1 MGFYKLVLTMT
12 QNTVNYSNLLRYDA
26 KHVWHPYSSMSNP
39 APVLAVVSAKG
50 VYLEL
55 ADGTRLIDGMS
66 SWWSALH
73 GYNHPVLNQAIID
86 QSQKMSHV
94 MFGGLTHEPAVT
106 LAKKLIDIT
115 CDNLQHVFFAD
126 SGSVAV
132 EVSIKMAL
140 QYWFAQ
146 GESQKSKLL
155 TVRNG
160 YYGDTFGAMAACDP
174 DNGMH
179 NMFTGVLAQH
189 IFADAPAT
197 LSEGAWKAEYIDDIK
212 NKLKNKHQQI
222 AAVIIEPMVQ
232 NAGGIRFYHAEYL
245 QQLRSLCDQYNVL
258 LILDEIATG
267 FGRSGTLFAYEQANI
282 QADIVVVGKAL
293 TGGYMT
299 LAAVLTSNKVVQG
312 IEADGKGVL
321 MHGPTFM
328 ANPLACSVANASI
341 ELLLESPWQENV
353 CAIQQQLEQGLKPC
367 RQLKTVKE
375 VRVKGAIG
383 VVELYE
389 PIDIKWSQ
397 PLFTELGVWL
407 RPFGKLV
414 YLMPP
419 FIITKD
425 ELKQLTSAVCEV
437 VAKI

>member
-1 MGFYKLVLTMT
+1 MNEKE
-12 QNTVNYSNLLRYDA
+12 LLELDA
-26 KHVWHPYSSMSNP
+26 KHLWHPYTSISNP
-39 APVLAVVSAKG
+39 TPVLAVASASG

-55 ADGTRLIDGMS
+55 ANGQRLIDGMS

-73 GYNHPVLNQAIID
+73 GYNHPKLNQALID

-94 MFGGLTHEPAVT
+94 MFGGLTHEPAVN
-106 LAKKLIDIT
+106 LGKKLVDIT
-115 CDNLQHVFFAD
+115 CDNLQHVFFSD

-132 EVSIKMAL
+132 EVAIKMAL

-146 GESQKSKLL
+146 GKTQKSKLL

-160 YYGDTFGAMAACDP
+160 YYGDTFGGMAACDP
-174 DNGMH
+174 LNGMH
-179 NMFTGVLAQH
+179 EMFSHTLAKH
-189 IFADAPAT
+189 IFAEAPQT
-197 LSEGAWKAEYIDDIK
+197 TTVDGVEVEWNEDFIIDFK
-212 NKLKNKHQQI
+212 QKLADKHQQI

-232 NAGGIRFYHAEYL
+232 NAGGMRFYHAEYL
-245 QQLRSLCDQYNVL
+245 QAVRQLCDEYNVL

-267 FGRSGTLFAYEQANI
+267 FGRTGTLFAYEQADV
-282 QADIVVVGKAL
+282 QPDILTLGKAL

-299 LAAVLTSNKVVQG
+299 LAATLTSRKVVDG
-312 IEADGKGVL
+312 IETDGNGVL

-341 ELLLESPWQENV
+341 DLLLSSPWQQRV
-353 CAIQQQLEQGLKPC
+353 QVISS
-367 RQLKTVKE
+367 QLKQELAVCETLDCVKE

-383 VVELYE
+383 VVELHQ

-397 PLFTELGVWL
+397 PRFTEKGVWL

-419 FIITKD
+419 FIIEKYGLT
-425 ELKQLTSAVCEV
+425 QLTNSVFEVLCELNNIRKT
-437 VAKI
+437 A

>member
-1 MGFYKLVLTMT
+1 MNEEELLKL
-12 QNTVNYSNLLRYDA
+12 DA
-26 KHVWHPYSSMSNP
+26 KHLWHPYTSISNP
-39 APVLAVVSAKG
+39 TPVLAVASAQG

-55 ADGTRLIDGMS
+55 ANGQRLIDGMS

-73 GYNHPVLNQAIID
+73 GYNNPILNQALVE
-86 QSQKMSHV
+86 QLQKMSHV

-106 LAKKLIDIT
+106 LGKKLVDIT
-115 CDNLQHVFFAD
+115 CNNLQHVFFSD

-132 EVSIKMAL
+132 EVAIKMAL

-146 GESQKSKLL
+146 GKAHKSKLL
-155 TVRNG
+155 TVRKG
-160 YYGDTFGAMAACDP
+160 YYGDTFGGMAVCDP
-174 DNGMH
+174 VNGLH
-179 NMFTGVLAQH
+179 EMFRHTLAKH
-189 IFADAPAT
+189 IFAEAPQT
-197 LSEGAWKAEYIDDIK
+197 TTEYGIYVEWNENFINDF
-212 NKLKNKHQQI
+212 KLKLVENHQNI

-232 NAGGIRFYHAEYL
+232 NAGGMRFYHAEYL
-245 QQLRSLCDQYNVL
+245 QSVRKLCDEYDVL

-267 FGRSGTLFAYEQANI
+267 FGRTGTLFAYEQADI
-282 QADIVVVGKAL
+282 QPDILTVGKAL

-299 LAAVLTSNKVVQG
+299 LAATLTSRKVVDG
-312 IEADGKGVL
+312 IEADGKGLL

-341 ELLLESPWQENV
+341 DLLMDSPWKKRVANIS
-353 CAIQQQLEQGLKPC
+353 A
-367 RQLKTVKE
+367 QLKVELEACNQLDIVKE

-383 VVELYE
+383 VVELHQ

-397 PLFTELGVWL
+397 ARFTNKGVWL

-419 FIITKD
+419 FII
-425 ELKQLTSAVCEV
+425 EEQQLTKLTQAIFEV
-437 VAKI
+437 LNELDNI

>member
-1 MGFYKLVLTMT
+1 MT
-12 QNTVNYSNLLRYDA
+12 PEELLAYDA
-26 KHVWHPYSSMSNP
+26 EHVWHPYSSMSNSQQM
-39 APVLAVVSAKG
+39 LAVESAEG
-50 VYLEL
+50 VYLKL
-55 ADGTRLIDGMS
+55 TDGTRLIDGMS

-73 GYNHPVLNQAIID
+73 GYNHPKLNQALID

-94 MFGGLTHEPAVT
+94 MFGGLTHEPAVR
-106 LAKKLIDIT
+106 LAKKLVDLT
-115 CDNLQHVFFAD
+115 SDNLQHVFFAD

-140 QYWFAQ
+140 QYWSA
-146 GESQKSKLL
+146 KANTNKIRLL

-174 DNGMH
+174 VNGMH
-179 NMFTGVLAQH
+179 GMFSKVLAQH
-189 IFADAPAT
+189 LFAEAPMT
-197 LSEGAWKAEYIDDIK
+197 TNTVWKPEFIDDF
-212 NKLKNKHQQI
+212 KHKISKHHQEI

-245 QQLRSLCDQYNVL
+245 QHVRKLCEQYDVL

-267 FGRSGTLFAYEQANI
+267 FGRTGTLFAYEQADI
-282 QADIVVVGKAL
+282 QADILVVGKAL

-299 LAAVLTSNKVVQG
+299 LSAVLTSKKVVEG
-312 IEADGKGVL
+312 IESDGQGVL

-341 ELLLESPWQENV
+341 DLLLESDWQKNIQ
-353 CAIQQQLEQGLKPC
+353 AIEK
-367 RQLKTVKE
+367 QLKEELALCSQLHCVKE

-383 VVELYE
+383 VVELHE
-389 PIDIKWSQ
+389 PIDTTWSQ
-397 PLFTELGVWL
+397 PMFTERGVWL

-419 FIITKD
+419 FVINEK
-425 ELKQLTSAVCEV
+425 ELRQLTLAIFEV
-437 VAKI
+437 LETVDKDKK